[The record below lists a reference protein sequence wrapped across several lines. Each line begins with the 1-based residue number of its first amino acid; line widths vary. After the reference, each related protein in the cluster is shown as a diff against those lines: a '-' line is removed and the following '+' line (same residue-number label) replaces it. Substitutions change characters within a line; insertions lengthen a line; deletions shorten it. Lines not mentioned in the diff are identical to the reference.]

1 MDLGISFKNIR
12 EGKGKSVYALSK
24 ETGVSENHIH
34 SIEKGTTQP
43 SVAILERLLNAL
55 GVTLPE
61 FFNDDRDVLYPS
73 AYERELI
80 ASSESWTE
88 NRPTLC
94 CNLQN
99 GWSCDW
105 CAQIPGIIRISKIV
119 HRNKG
124 CFTGPL
130 D

>member
-1 MDLGISFKNIR
+1 MDIGISFKNLR

-55 GVTLPE
+55 GVTLLE

-80 ASSESWTE
+80 ASVRKLDGEQAH
-88 NRPTLC
+88 TL
-94 CNLQN
+94 LQLAK
-99 GWSCDW
+99 W
-105 CAQIPGIIRISKIV
+105 
-119 HRNKG
+119 
-124 CFTGPL
+124 L
-130 D
+130 EL

>member
-61 FFNDDRDVLYPS
+61 SLMMTVMFFILRHM
-73 AYERELI
+73 
-80 ASSESWTE
+80 
-88 NRPTLC
+88 
-94 CNLQN
+94 N
-99 GWSCDW
+99 G
-105 CAQIPGIIRISKIV
+105 
-119 HRNKG
+119 N
-124 CFTGPL
+124 
-130 D
+130 

>member
-1 MDLGISFKNIR
+1 MTRSHTLAFISERFLFVVALVSAIVLILSKNLR

-34 SIEKGTTQP
+34 SIEKGSTQP

-61 FFNDDRDVLYPS
+61 FFNEDREVLYPS

-80 ASSESWTE
+80 ASVRKLDGEQAHV
-88 NRPTLC
+88 L
-94 CNLQN
+94 LQLAK
-99 GWSCDW
+99 W
-105 CAQIPGIIRISKIV
+105 
-119 HRNKG
+119 
-124 CFTGPL
+124 L
-130 D
+130 EL

>member
-1 MDLGISFKNIR
+1 MDIGISFKNLR

-34 SIEKGTTQP
+34 SIEKGSTQP

-61 FFNDDRDVLYPS
+61 FFNEDREVLHPS

-80 ASSESWTE
+80 ASVRKLDGEQAHV
-88 NRPTLC
+88 L
-94 CNLQN
+94 LQLAK
-99 GWSCDW
+99 W
-105 CAQIPGIIRISKIV
+105 
-119 HRNKG
+119 
-124 CFTGPL
+124 L
-130 D
+130 EL

>member
-1 MDLGISFKNIR
+1 MDIGISFKNLR

-34 SIEKGTTQP
+34 SIEKGSTQP

-61 FFNDDRDVLYPS
+61 FFNEDREVLYPS

-80 ASSESWTE
+80 ASVRKLDGEQAHTGVIAQPACAVYIKFAV
-88 NRPTLC
+88 RP
-94 CNLQN
+94 
-99 GWSCDW
+99 
-105 CAQIPGIIRISKIV
+105 
-119 HRNKG
+119 RNKPQVAERG
-124 CFTGPL
+124 VRLVGRAV
-130 D
+130 